1 MTPIT
6 AIEIHHYRLPLD
18 PPFHASWD
26 PRPRTSHATTVV
38 RVHAG
43 EYEGVGAGDAML
55 GFNGHEYLFLGQDPF
70 AIERHVRILDNLQF
84 HYGRMWPLEVALWD
98 LIGKLSGQPLWRLLG
113 GRSNQVTLY
122 ASTGQRL
129 PVEERVAAVQRLQ
142 AEGFPAVK
150 LRFFHDDPRDDIATV
165 RAVREGVGPD
175 LILLADANQAWRMP
189 WDTRPPWDFKT
200 ALWVADALAEL
211 GVYWLEEPLGR
222 HDYAGLAQL
231 RQRAKIRITAGEGNR
246 EINEL
251 YSYLQH
257 GSLDVYQADVVWS
270 TGISRAV
277 QLARAVQAAG
287 AIYSPHT
294 WGDGL
299 VLLANLHVS
308 AAVSHAPFI
317 EFPYDPPHW
326 TPDRRDYILPTPL
339 LPDNGRLTLP
349 NTPGLGIELDWQQL
363 EQWAV
368 NSA

>member
-1 MTPIT
+1 MIPIT
-6 AIEIHHYRLPLD
+6 AIEIRHYRLPLD

-26 PRPRTSHATTVV
+26 PRPRAHHATTVV
-38 RVHAG
+38 RVCAG

-55 GFNGHEYLFLGQDPF
+55 GFSGHEYLFFGQDPF

-98 LIGKLSGQPLWRLLG
+98 LMGKITGQPLWRLLG

-129 PVEERVAAVQRLQ
+129 PVEERVAAVQQLQ
-142 AEGFPAVK
+142 AEGFPTVK
-150 LRFFHDDPRDDIATV
+150 LRFFADDPRDDIATI

-189 WDTRPPWDFKT
+189 WDTRPTWDFKT

-211 GVYWLEEPLGR
+211 DVYWLEEPLGR
-222 HDYAGLAQL
+222 HDYTGLAQL
-231 RQRAKIRITAGEGNR
+231 RQRAKIRIAAGEGNR

-251 YSYLQH
+251 YTYLKH
-257 GSLDVYQADVVWS
+257 DSLDVYQADVVWS

-277 QLARAVQAAG
+277 QLAHAVQSAG

-299 VLLANLHVS
+299 VLLANLQVS

-317 EFPYDPPHW
+317 EFPYDPPYW
-326 TPDRRDYILPTPL
+326 NPERRDYILPDPLIPDTP
-339 LPDNGRLTLP
+339 GRIILP
-349 NTPGLGIELDWQQL
+349 NTPGLGVELDWVNL
-363 EQWAV
+363 EKWEV
-368 NSA
+368 DT